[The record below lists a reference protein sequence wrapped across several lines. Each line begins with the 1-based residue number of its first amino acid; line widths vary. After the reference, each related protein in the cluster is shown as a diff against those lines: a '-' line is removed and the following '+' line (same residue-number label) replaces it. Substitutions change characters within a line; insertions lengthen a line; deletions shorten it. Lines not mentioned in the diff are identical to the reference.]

1 MGVGK
6 ISKNLKFYLPVKNRS
21 KKTLKNEIY
30 YPLSV
35 KSKRI
40 LPIPTQ
46 PKPKIAHISQKK
58 KKQDEEQF
66 VFMKCVVP
74 SQRNPLEH
82 TFANQIN
89 ILTQHMVDFPY

>member
-1 MGVGK
+1 MIMLDVV
-6 ISKNLKFYLPVKNRS
+6 IRLR
-21 KKTLKNEIY
+21 
-30 YPLSV
+30 
-35 KSKRI
+35 
-40 LPIPTQ
+40 
-46 PKPKIAHISQKK
+46 KK
-58 KKQDEEQF
+58 KRKQDEEQF

>member
-21 KKTLKNEIY
+21 KKNLKNEIY